1 MTGQNWIFPRKFRYL
16 QKQIIVMKSSIFVSL
31 SVVVLMLVSCGK
43 SRTRETSLP
52 DHYLL
57 SSEVLSI
64 ERETTNAGALTIL
77 HLTLTEEAASR
88 MNVYL
93 QTGLQSATQREI
105 SLIGPGERVQM
116 VMTLPVDSR
125 MYSPYW
131 YALPDVIFVPTD
143 SLPTV
148 LTALDKKE

>member
-1 MTGQNWIFPRKFRYL
+1 
-16 QKQIIVMKSSIFVSL
+16 MKSSLIVRL
-31 SVVVLMLVSCGK
+31 SVIALILVSCGK
-43 SRTRETSLP
+43 SRSRETSLP

-57 SSEVLSI
+57 SSEIVSI
-64 ERETTNAGALTIL
+64 EKETTNAGALTIL

-105 SLIGPGERVQM
+105 SLIGTGGRVQM

-131 YALPDVIFVPTD
+131 YVLPDVIFVPTD
-143 SLPTV
+143 SLLAV
-148 LTALDKKE
+148 LKVLDRKK